1 MAERQGDPGLDPA
14 ADRAIVC
21 LWYDGAA
28 EEAARFYAATLPD
41 SAIRQ
46 VHRSPIDYP
55 AGKAGD
61 VLVVMMTL
69 CGIPYILM
77 NGGPEYKPNL
87 TYSLQ
92 VHTDTQ
98 EETDRLWDAL
108 TADGGTAG
116 ECGWCQDRWGY
127 SWQITPRAL
136 TRGMA
141 DPDPAAASR
150 VLQAMMTMSRIDI
163 AAIEAARRGD

>member
-1 MAERQGDPGLDPA
+1 MVDAESDPA

-21 LWYDGAA
+21 LWYDGEA
-28 EEAARFYAATLPD
+28 EEAGQFYADTFPE

-46 VHRSPIDYP
+46 IHRSPVDYP

-61 VLVVMMTL
+61 VLVVMMTV

-77 NGGPEYKPNL
+77 NGGPQFKPNL

-92 VHTDTQ
+92 IHTDTQ
-98 EETDRLWDAL
+98 EETDRLWNAI
-108 TADGGTAG
+108 TESGGTPSD
-116 ECGWCQDRWGY
+116 CGWCQDRWGY

-141 DPDPAAASR
+141 DPDPAAARR
-150 VLQAMMTMSRIDI
+150 VMEAMMTMGKIDI
-163 AAIEAARRGD
+163 AAIEAARRGA